1 MTTQTL
7 SPSSVA
13 LSPPEVWDRLW
24 RHAPSHER
32 DDALLDRERRNP
44 RWAMTRQRLEAA
56 FGSIRGLNTIELG
69 SGRGDL
75 SALLAE
81 RGANVTL
88 VDTSDHALDQAR
100 RRFDRLGLRAYY
112 ERADLFDLDPATR
125 GRFDVALS
133 TGVIEH
139 FEGEDRT
146 RAIRAHFDVVRDG
159 GLAVISV
166 PNARCPSYRLWKFYL
181 ELRGW
186 WPYGV
191 EMPYTRREML
201 RRARA
206 VGFTKAEAHC
216 TGFWQSVGDH
226 WGRSLLGRGPDWVDR
241 PSCLDSVMGMSLNF
255 FGRRE
260 T

>member
-7 SPSSVA
+7 SQTTVAPSPA
-13 LSPPEVWDRLW
+13 EVWDRLW
-24 RHAPSHER
+24 RHAPSDAR

-44 RWAMTRQRLEAA
+44 RWALALQRLESAY
-56 FGSIRGLNTIELG
+56 GTIRGLRTIELG

-75 SALLAE
+75 SALLAKQ
-81 RGANVTL
+81 GAKVTL
-88 VDTSDHALDQAR
+88 IDTSDHALDQAR
-100 RRFDRLGLRAYY
+100 RRFERLGLHASY
-112 ERADLFDLDPATR
+112 ERADLFDLDPTKHK
-125 GRFDVALS
+125 RFDVALS

-146 RAIRAHFDVVRDG
+146 RAVRAHLDVLRDG
-159 GLAVISV
+159 GLAIISV
-166 PNARCPSYRLWKFYL
+166 PNAWCAPYRLWKFYL
-181 ELRGW
+181 GLRGW

-191 EMPYTRREML
+191 EVPYARREIL
-201 RRARA
+201 QRAKA
-206 VGFTKAEAHC
+206 VGFTQTEARS

-241 PSCLDSVMGMSLNF
+241 TSCVDSVMGMSLIF